1 MKLTNK
7 HIFILILIVGAI
19 LRFWDYTS
27 ISFTHD
33 EFSAYFRTG
42 FTDFGELVEKGLKQD
57 THPPG
62 VQLFMNYWR
71 LFFGD
76 SPWIIKFP
84 FTLMGLAAVYLI
96 WKLGRLWY
104 NETVALISTSFM
116 ASLQFT
122 VMYSQLARP
131 YISGLFLTLLMAWH
145 WSKLVKK
152 PEEGFW
158 KNGILFVLAGALSAY
173 NHHFSLLFAAI
184 IGISGLFFIPK
195 KIWWKYAL
203 LGFGIFAL
211 YIPNLGL
218 FFTQLEMGG
227 VGTWLGAPENDFL
240 WMFIRYIFHFSWV
253 LLGVA
258 IALIIVGLLKK
269 NKSFTWKKFTL
280 FIAWFMIPFLIGFF
294 YSRYKNPVIQYSVL
308 LFSFPYLFFI
318 LFGHIKEL
326 KPKLNL
332 LISVSIITLSTISLI
347 TNRQHYKILYKSPY
361 RAIIKDQNQAAIEN
375 KSILRIIDTYP
386 KMNHYYNEHLDVDT
400 TYTWAQNFSSELE
413 FKQYLTQNSRH
424 YDQLFFGA
432 YSKTNNFYIPIIKEY
447 YPTLEHV
454 TDYEGGSSYIFS
466 KARVTEPRK
475 KLLLEQHVAK
485 ALINGRSLWVN
496 PEVFY
501 TEYSSSYTIGL
512 DSLELN
518 QNDFI
523 DISTK
528 IKLPSVES
536 EVLLVSDISKDG
548 EVIHW
553 SSTHVNRFE
562 TERQEWFLA
571 HHTLP
576 LSVLNL
582 DLKGAVLKT
591 YLYNKSESEVFYD
604 SYTLEIR
611 DGNPYLYGF
620 YEEIFDEN

>member
-19 LRFWDYTS
+19 LRFWNYTS

-122 VMYSQLARP
+122 IMYSQLARP
-131 YISGLFLTLLMAWH
+131 YISGLFLTLLMAWY

-152 PEEGFW
+152 PEDGFW

-318 LFGHIKEL
+318 LFGHTKEL

-332 LISVSIITLSTISLI
+332 LVSVSIITLSTISLI

-447 YPTLEHV
+447 YPTLEYV

-548 EVIHW
+548 KVIHW
-553 SSTHVNRFE
+553 SATHVNRFE

-571 HHTLP
+571 HHTVP

>member
-19 LRFWDYTS
+19 LRFWNYTS

-122 VMYSQLARP
+122 IMYSQLARP

-145 WSKLVKK
+145 WSKLVQK
-152 PEEGFW
+152 PEDGFW

-211 YIPNLGL
+211 YVPNLGL

-332 LISVSIITLSTISLI
+332 LVSVSIITLSTTSLI

-447 YPTLEHV
+447 YPTLEYV

-548 EVIHW
+548 KVIHW
-553 SSTHVNRFE
+553 SATHVNRFE

-571 HHTLP
+571 HHTVP

>member
-7 HIFILILIVGAI
+7 HIFILILITGAI

-27 ISFTHD
+27 ITFTHD
-33 EFSAYFRTG
+33 EFSAFFRTG
-42 FTDFGELVEKGLKQD
+42 FTDFGELVEKGLKKD

-84 FTLMGLAAVYLI
+84 FTLMGLGAVYLV

-104 NETVALISTSFM
+104 NETVALISASFM

-122 VMYSQLARP
+122 IMYSQLARP
-131 YISGLFLTLLMAWH
+131 YISGLFLTLLMACY

-203 LGFGIFAL
+203 LGFSIFAL
-211 YIPNLGL
+211 YIPNLSL

-258 IALIIVGLLKK
+258 IALITAGIFKK
-269 NKSFTWKKFTL
+269 NKSFTWKKLTL

-318 LFGHIKEL
+318 LFGHLKEL

-332 LISVSIITLSTISLI
+332 LISASIITLSVFTLL
-347 TNRQHYKILYKSPY
+347 TNRQHYKILYNSPY
-361 RAIIKDQNQAAIEN
+361 RAIIKDQNKALLEN
-375 KSILRIIDTYP
+375 ESTLRIIDTYP
-386 KMNHYYNEHLDVDT
+386 KMNHYYNEHLNVDS

-413 FKQYLTQNSRH
+413 FKQYLSQNSRQ

-432 YSKTNNFYIPIIKEY
+432 YSMTNNFYIPIIKEY
-447 YPTLEHV
+447 YPTLEYV
-454 TDYEGGSSYIFS
+454 TNYEGGSSYVFS
-466 KARVTEPRK
+466 KAGSPEPSK
-475 KLLLEQHVAK
+475 NLLLEQLVAK
-485 ALINGRSLWVN
+485 ALTNGKSLWAN
-496 PEVFY
+496 PEVFS
-501 TEYSSSYTIGL
+501 TEYSGSYTIGL
-512 DSLELN
+512 DSLALS

-528 IKLPSVES
+528 IKLTSEES

-553 SSTHVNRFE
+553 SATNVNRFE
-562 TERQEWFLA
+562 TERQEWFLG
-571 HHTLP
+571 HHTVP

-582 DLKGAVLKT
+582 DLEGAVLKT
-591 YLYNKSESEVFYD
+591 YIYNKSKSEVFYD
-604 SYTLEIR
+604 SYSLEIR
-611 DGNPYLYGF
+611 EGNPYLYGL
-620 YEEIFDEN
+620 YEEILD